1 MHRHCTQ
8 TPCRLLGRVARTV
21 LFSLCQPKAKAQ
33 SKQARRERGGGDNWA
48 RAGTRRTCRWSAQ
61 LSLHGGRRGTG
72 DGLRFQR
79 PWLPASQ
86 CSHKSKV
93 TVAGVCRRVGVT
105 HHITHGNV
113 IDFQIK
119 KPHRNALQERLP
131 AAEYTS
137 LISKCS
143 SRTIDGSST
152 HR

>member
-86 CSHKSKV
+86 SQCSHKSKV

-119 KPHRNALQERLP
+119 KTA
-131 AAEYTS
+131 
-137 LISKCS
+137 SKCT
-143 SRTIDGSST
+143 SRTIAGSRI
-152 HR
+152 HIADIKMQFKND